1 MRLFMNANRE
11 QPSSASLSENNYTG
25 TGGIRALLKEARLS
39 QRAAAKYLNVDDRTM
54 RGWCSENGDPP
65 APVLR
70 ALNPKHAYAE
80 GLSQM
85 IVANERTIKAIEE
98 GRISGLSDVG
108 DPQTKTNLMVE
119 LERLKKRNEEHDALL
134 RLDQA
139 FHRRQE
145 AMLSMNEQWLP
156 RGSGV
161 PTEDCLDEFDAAD
174 EEFRAA
180 QAECDRI
187 AGEIR
192 SGKR

>member
-1 MRLFMNANRE
+1 MKANRE
-11 QPSSASLSENNYTG
+11 QPSSASLSENNPTDA
-25 TGGIRALLKEARLS
+25 GGIRTLLKEARLS

-54 RGWCSENGDPP
+54 RGWCSADGNPP

-80 GLSQM
+80 GLIQM
-85 IVANERTIKAIEE
+85 MAANERTIKAIEE
-98 GRISGLSDVG
+98 GRISGLCDGSD
-108 DPQTKTNLMVE
+108 PETKTHLMAE
-119 LERLKKRNEEHDALL
+119 LEKLKKRNEEHDALL
-134 RLDQA
+134 RLNQA

-145 AMLSMNEQWLP
+145 AMLGMNEQWLP

-161 PTEDCLDEFDAAD
+161 PTQDSLDEFDAAE

-187 AGEIR
+187 TSEIR
-192 SGKR
+192 AGKR

>member
-1 MRLFMNANRE
+1 MNANRE
-11 QPSSASLSENNYTG
+11 RPSSASLSENSPAD
-25 TGGIRALLKEARLS
+25 TGGIRTLLKQARLS
-39 QRAAAKYLNVDDRTM
+39 QRAAAKYLNIDDRTM
-54 RGWCSENGDPP
+54 RGWCSEDGNPP

-70 ALNPKHAYAE
+70 ALNPKHTYAE
-80 GLSQM
+80 GLIQM
-85 IVANERTIKAIEE
+85 IAANERTIKAIEE
-98 GRISGLSDVG
+98 GRISGLGDGSD
-108 DPQTKTNLMVE
+108 PENKTNLMAE

-145 AMLSMNEQWLP
+145 AMLRMNEQWLP

-161 PTEDCLDEFDAAD
+161 PTKDSLDEFDAAE

-187 AGEIR
+187 ASEIR
-192 SGKR
+192 TGRR

>member
-1 MRLFMNANRE
+1 MNANRE
-11 QPSSASLSENNYTG
+11 QPSSASLSGNNLTDA
-25 TGGIRALLKEARLS
+25 GGIRTLLKEARLS

-54 RGWCSENGDPP
+54 RGWCSEDGNPP

-80 GLSQM
+80 GLIQM
-85 IVANERTIKAIEE
+85 IAANERKIKAIEE
-98 GRISGLSDVG
+98 GRISGLGDGSD
-108 DPQTKTNLMVE
+108 PETKRHLMAE
-119 LERLKKRNEEHDALL
+119 LEKLKKRNEEHDALL

-139 FHRRQE
+139 FHRRQD
-145 AMLSMNEQWLP
+145 AMLRMNEQWLP

-161 PTEDCLDEFDAAD
+161 PTKDSLDEFDAAE

-187 AGEIR
+187 ANDIR
-192 SGKR
+192 AGKR

>member
-1 MRLFMNANRE
+1 MNPNRE
-11 QPSSASLSENNYTG
+11 QPSSASLSENNHTD

-39 QRAAAKYLNVDDRTM
+39 QRAAAKYLKVDDRTM
-54 RGWCSENGDPP
+54 RGWCSEDGDPP

-98 GRISGLSDVG
+98 GRISGLIDVG
-108 DPQTKTNLMVE
+108 DPESKINLMVE
-119 LERLKKRNEEHDALL
+119 LVRLKRRNEEHGALL

-139 FHRRQE
+139 FHRRQD
-145 AMLSMNEQWLP
+145 AMLRMNEQWLP

-192 SGKR
+192 LGKR

>member
-1 MRLFMNANRE
+1 MNANRE
-11 QPSSASLSENNYTG
+11 QPSSASLSENNHTE
-25 TGGIRALLKEARLS
+25 TGGIRALLKKARLS

-54 RGWCSENGDPP
+54 RGWCSENGNPP

-85 IVANERTIKAIEE
+85 IVANDRTIKAIEE
-98 GRISGLSDVG
+98 GRISGLGDVG
-108 DPQTKTNLMVE
+108 DSETKTNLLIE
-119 LERLKKRNEEHDALL
+119 LEKFKKRNEEHDALL

-145 AMLSMNEQWLP
+145 AMLRMNEQWLP

-161 PTEDCLDEFDAAD
+161 PTKDSLDAFDAAD

-187 AGEIR
+187 VSEIR

>member
-1 MRLFMNANRE
+1 
-11 QPSSASLSENNYTG
+11 
-25 TGGIRALLKEARLS
+25 
-39 QRAAAKYLNVDDRTM
+39 
-54 RGWCSENGDPP
+54 
-65 APVLR
+65 
-70 ALNPKHAYAE
+70 LNPKHAYAE

>member
-1 MRLFMNANRE
+1 MNANRE
-11 QPSSASLSENNYTG
+11 QPSSSSLSENNHTD
-25 TGGIRALLKEARLS
+25 TGGIRALLKVARLS

-54 RGWCSENGDPP
+54 RGWCSEDGDPP

-98 GRISGLSDVG
+98 GRISGLGDAG
-108 DPQTKTNLMVE
+108 DPETKTNLMVQ

-134 RLDQA
+134 RMDQA

-145 AMLSMNEQWLP
+145 AMLSMNEQWRP

-187 AGEIR
+187 ASEIR

>member
-1 MRLFMNANRE
+1 MNANRE
-11 QPSSASLSENNYTG
+11 QPSSVSLSENSPVDA
-25 TGGIRALLKEARLS
+25 GGIRTLLKQARLS
-39 QRAAAKYLNVDDRTM
+39 QRAAAKYLNIDDRTM
-54 RGWCSENGDPP
+54 RGWCSEDGNPP

-80 GLSQM
+80 GLIQM
-85 IVANERTIKAIEE
+85 IAANERTIKAIEE
-98 GRISGLSDVG
+98 GRISGLGDGSD
-108 DPQTKTNLMVE
+108 PENKTNLMAE

-145 AMLSMNEQWLP
+145 AMLRMNEQWLP

-161 PTEDCLDEFDAAD
+161 PAKDSLDEFDAAE

-187 AGEIR
+187 ASEIR
-192 SGKR
+192 TGRR

>member
-1 MRLFMNANRE
+1 MRLHMNANRE
-11 QPSSASLSENNYTG
+11 QPSSASLSENKPTNA
-25 TGGIRALLKEARLS
+25 GGIRTLLKEARLS

-54 RGWCSENGDPP
+54 RGWCSGDGNPP

-80 GLSQM
+80 GLIQM
-85 IVANERTIKAIEE
+85 IAANERTIKAIEE
-98 GRISGLSDVG
+98 GRISGLG
-108 DPQTKTNLMVE
+108 DGCDPETKTHLMVE
-119 LERLKKRNEEHDALL
+119 LEKLKKRNEEHDALL

-145 AMLSMNEQWLP
+145 AMLRMNEQWLP

-161 PTEDCLDEFDAAD
+161 PTEDSLDEFDAAE

-187 AGEIR
+187 ASEIR
-192 SGKR
+192 TGKR

>member
-1 MRLFMNANRE
+1 MNSNRG
-11 QPSSASLSENNYTG
+11 QPFLASLPENNLTD

-54 RGWCSENGDPP
+54 RGWCSEDGNPP

-85 IVANERTIKAIEE
+85 IVANARTIKAIEE
-98 GRISGLSDVG
+98 GRISGLSEVG
-108 DPQTKTNLMVE
+108 NSETKTNLKVE
-119 LERLKKRNEEHDALL
+119 LEKLKKRNEEHDALL

-145 AMLSMNEQWLP
+145 AMLKMNEQWLP

-161 PTEDCLDEFDAAD
+161 PNKDSLDEFDSAD
-174 EEFRAA
+174 AEFRIV

-187 AGEIR
+187 AREIR
-192 SGKR
+192 AGKR